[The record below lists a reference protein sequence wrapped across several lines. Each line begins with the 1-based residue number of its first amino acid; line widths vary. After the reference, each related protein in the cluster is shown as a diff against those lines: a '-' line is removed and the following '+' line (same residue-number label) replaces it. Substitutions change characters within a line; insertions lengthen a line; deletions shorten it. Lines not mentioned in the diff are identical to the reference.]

1 MVSAGLEDPA
11 PLGKAKI
18 KGNLSSM
25 LPTEL
30 SGGLL
35 EIAPNSKI
43 DQSASKFYYK
53 RL

>member
-25 LPTEL
+25 LPT
-30 SGGLL
+30 GGLL
-35 EIAPNSKI
+35 ERAPNLKM
-43 DQSASKFYYK
+43 DQSASKF
-53 RL
+53 

>member
-35 EIAPNSKI
+35 ERAPNLKI

>member
-1 MVSAGLEDPA
+1 MVSAGLED
-11 PLGKAKI
+11 KAII

-30 SGGLL
+30 SGSLL
-35 EIAPNSKI
+35 ERAPNLKI
-43 DQSASKFYYK
+43 DQSVSKFYYK

>member
-1 MVSAGLEDPA
+1 MVSSGLKDPA
-11 PLGKAKI
+11 PVGKANI

-35 EIAPNSKI
+35 K
-43 DQSASKFYYK
+43 
-53 RL
+53 